1 MCRVQP
7 LFTRS
12 LINQKLAV
20 AIKIFNFTKNIYN
33 SPLCWIMKRMC
44 SAAARWWLLGMQQQ
58 PAVTVYREGTLWP
71 PTVLQSTIRRVSSV
85 CRDNRPGHC
94 PLARN
99 MARCDQWVHGA
110 LWPGWPWWPGGA
122 GAGCGK
128 SVTFL
133 AFVLVRRG
141 NINQYLLITLHTTC
155 GDIYYWQNDDLLIF
169 ILTYIGENYSYQYLL
184 IYRN

>member
-1 MCRVQP
+1 MIATDVVTRCSAATVFNYISLNSDTPHSLSRHLPPAARTEQWETLAENQAAVHTVTVTVCRVQP

-12 LINQKLAV
+12 LINQKFAV

-85 CRDNRPGHC
+85 CRDNRPGHLSIS
-94 PLARN
+94 P
-99 MARCDQWVHGA
+99 
-110 LWPGWPWWPGGA
+110 
-122 GAGCGK
+122 
-128 SVTFL
+128 
-133 AFVLVRRG
+133 
-141 NINQYLLITLHTTC
+141 
-155 GDIYYWQNDDLLIF
+155 
-169 ILTYIGENYSYQYLL
+169 
-184 IYRN
+184 